1 MATTT
6 ELAGIVALA
15 FVALGALLVLPM
27 VMMGTGT
34 MSAGGPMMGGGYGTA
49 PGWLSAVAVGAQL
62 LVLSLLVAL
71 AVLAYR
77 ATVARPRVDPA
88 VEELRRAYARGD
100 LSDEEYDRRRE
111 RLTREERG

>member
-1 MATTT
+1 M
-6 ELAGIVALA
+6 
-15 FVALGALLVLPM
+15 
-27 VMMGTGT
+27 
-34 MSAGGPMMGGGYGTA
+34 GGYGAT
-49 PGWLSAVAVGAQL
+49 PGWLSAVAVVL
-62 LVLSLLVAL
+62 LVLSLLVVL

-77 ATVARPRVDPA
+77 ATVARVDPA